1 MSMYCP
7 LCEGSKTIPVDKK
20 NVAEHLIVTKDKE
33 NHFHVHGPV
42 SNKALIQDMV
52 MYILKEA
59 EIGYSISQGS
69 PPTGAETVP
78 EESDKKD

>member
-1 MSMYCP
+1 MYCP
-7 LCEGSKTIPVDKK
+7 LCEGSKTIPVNKK